1 MKALDGKAW
10 ADSARGLDVE
20 DLNYVSSSEALG
32 VYKYK
37 PPTKWKKGL
46 LVNVAAFLA
55 KWLRSALA
63 SMRAPSWAQTEGKAL
78 LVAVWSLNQRRALEP
93 IIEGL
98 EDVGILS
105 LHRAI
110 EGPLFPEH
118 RAFAA
123 SLPFLPRLLGLRS
136 SAHGYRRIG
145 FEHDL
150 DRYWLT
156 YGYFLTAA
164 RVLER
169 LRPRLVLLSNDHVM
183 ETRTLEH
190 AATSLGIRTAYVQ
203 HASVTRGFPP
213 LSFDLAFLDG
223 VDAAEKYD
231 LPSPGEHRVFL
242 TGIPKADSARKRARP
257 RSDLQRIGVCV
268 NVLDP
273 VERVKE
279 FTADLRSLAPE
290 AELVF
295 RPHPSDTRPWRTIVP
310 GVEHSDAKVE
320 PPFDFL
326 DRVDAIVTGPSNIA
340 LEAALVGVRPVF
352 FDFGE
357 LGRDHYGFVERGL
370 CPKAGSAAA
379 ALELMEPP
387 REGRATPAPLK
398 AYCATV
404 GTSYDGRSSQLV
416 RELIAEELGG
426 GIDMRRW
433 ERVEGFAHIEVYELR
448 E

>member
-1 MKALDGKAW
+1 MKILDRKALAEV
-10 ADSARGLDVE
+10 ARSLDVE
-20 DLNYVSSSEALG
+20 DLNYVTSSEALG

-55 KWLRSALA
+55 KWLRSTLA
-63 SMRAPSWAQTEGKAL
+63 VMRTPSWRLAEGKAL
-78 LVAVWSLNQRRALEP
+78 LVAVWSLNQQRALEP
-93 IIEGL
+93 VVEGL
-98 EDVGILS
+98 EDAGTLS
-105 LHRAI
+105 LHREI
-110 EGPLFPEH
+110 GGPHFPEH
-118 RAFAA
+118 RAFTA
-123 SLPFLPRLLGLRS
+123 SLPFLPCLLALRS
-136 SAHGYRRIG
+136 RAHGYRRIG

-156 YGYFLTAA
+156 YGYFLTAT
-164 RVLER
+164 RLLER

-183 ETRTLEH
+183 ETRTLEY

-213 LSFDLAFLDG
+213 LSFDLALLDG

-242 TGIPKADSARKRARP
+242 TGIPRADSARKRARQ
-257 RSDLQRIGVCV
+257 RMGLQTIGVCV

-273 VERVKE
+273 IERVKQ
-279 FTADLRSLAPE
+279 FTTDLRSLAPSTE
-290 AELVF
+290 VVF
-295 RPHPSDTRPWRTIVP
+295 RPHPSDKRPWRRIMP
-310 GVEHSDAKVE
+310 GVEYSDPKEV

-340 LEAALVGVRPVF
+340 LEAALVGVRPIF
-352 FDFGE
+352 YDFGD
-357 LGRDHYGFVERGL
+357 LGRDHYGFVARGL
-370 CPKAGSAAA
+370 CPKANSAAT
-379 ALELMEPP
+379 ALELMKPA
-387 REGRATPAPLK
+387 REGREAPSPLK

-426 GIDMRRW
+426 GVDMRRW
-433 ERVEGFAHIEVYELR
+433 KRVEGFTHIKVYEL
-448 E
+448 EE